1 MRKLPSVVPLVLLAG
16 CGLALARPA
25 ALPRKPARLDLPC
38 APAALIPT
46 DLDQDGSIDLAV
58 LLDYRHWTTQSTVEQ
73 QGFAQSVE
81 VVPLLEDVRELQL
94 YLSSE
99 GGIAGKGLS
108 LRLSADV
115 TSLAAGP
122 PFAPLLALTDAGVSA
137 IRLATAGTAERLRLE
152 PLVAEPT
159 VMAGSGALL
168 PTLPFARDL
177 DMDGTLDLAI
187 PTETGLAHYRGSD
200 SAFSAGTVQRVVL
213 PTDDSESGQ
222 LARRFYPLPRIED
235 VNGDATPD
243 LIVSPG
249 ASNASPFGGSIS
261 VRLSETV
268 AFLPGLGQG
277 RFGAP
282 VGVPLTCLQYEAAA
296 PNATAT
302 TRDVELI
309 YFGDI
314 DGDGRAEVATL
325 AGFPDEGKSD
335 RQSAFDGRLRLHH
348 MQPDGSLDPAPYT
361 TSDIRGIPLTV
372 SYQGLLLRALTDL
385 DGDRRK
391 ELLTVTFD
399 VSTIGALAAV
409 MTKRLSVGLEF
420 HVYYQDQQGR
430 FVAIEGQSL
439 KETLKLNFKRLRLDR
454 FAQFAG
460 DFDGDGRSDF
470 VHLSTGRSITIHPG
484 KPDGRYDDDPAFALA
499 LEQAIDELGDI
510 SIRDLDGDQRAD
522 IALTRRRGTDDPVA
536 STPVWLD
543 LFMSG
548 GAR

>member
-1 MRKLPSVVPLVLLAG
+1 MRRLPSVVLLILVAG

-25 ALPRKPARLDLPC
+25 ALPRKAARLDLPC

-46 DLDQDGSIDLAV
+46 DLDQDGSIDLAM
-58 LLDYRHWTTQSTVEQ
+58 LLDYRRWTTQSTVEQ

-81 VVPLLEDVRELQL
+81 VVPLLEDVRELRL

-99 GGIAGKGLS
+99 GGVAGKGLT
-108 LRLSADV
+108 LRLPADV
-115 TSLAAGP
+115 TSMAAGP
-122 PFAPLLALTDAGVSA
+122 SFAPLLALTDAGVSA
-137 IRLATAGTAERLRLE
+137 VRLAVTGAAERLRLE

-159 VMAGSGALL
+159 VTARSGALL
-168 PTLPFARDL
+168 PTLPFVRDL

-187 PTETGLAHYRGSD
+187 PTETGLAHYRGGD
-200 SAFSAGTVQRVVL
+200 SAFSAGPVQRVAL

-235 VNGDATPD
+235 VNGDATLD

-249 ASNASPFGGSIS
+249 ASNASPFGGSIG
-261 VRLSETV
+261 VQLSETV
-268 AFLPGLGQG
+268 AFLPGLGDG

-282 VGVPLTCLQYEAAA
+282 IGVPLTCLQYKAAA

-302 TRDVELI
+302 TRDAELI

-314 DGDGRAEVATL
+314 DGDGRAEVVTL
-325 AGFPDEGKSD
+325 TELPGGDNSD
-335 RQSAFDGRLRLHH
+335 RSSAFDGQLRLHH
-348 MQPDGSLDPAPYT
+348 MQPDGSLDPAPYA
-361 TSDIRGIPLTV
+361 TSEIRGIPLTV
-372 SYQGLLLRALTDL
+372 SYQGLLLRAVTDL

-420 HVYYQDQQGR
+420 HVYHQNDVGR
-430 FVAIEGQSL
+430 FVAIDGQPL
-439 KETLKLNFKRLRLDR
+439 KETLKLNFKRLRLDC

-470 VHLSTGRSITIHPG
+470 VHLSTGRSLTIHPR
-484 KPDGRYDDDPAFALA
+484 KPDGRYDDDPALA
-499 LEQAIDELGDI
+499 LTLDQAVDELGDI
-510 SIRDLDGDQRAD
+510 SIRDLDGDRRAD
-522 IALTRRRGTDDPVA
+522 VALTRRRETNDPVA

-543 LFMSG
+543 LFLSE